1 MTDTIDLTNED
12 DETPTEEQLKERY
25 QTENVIEAL
34 RTDLSQLMLARGGLK
49 LKVPAHKDAYK
60 EYEKSLASYN
70 SMAVYA
76 YEKIR
81 RHAYAASSETEKLE
95 HTSWFWNLTDNVR
108 MPDIRT
114 YVDKADTTIKELWVD
129 ITELEV
135 VCDSDD
141 DM

>member
-1 MTDTIDLTNED
+1 MIADVIDLTSEE
-12 DETPTEEQLKERY
+12 ETPTEEQLKERY

-49 LKVPAHKDAYK
+49 LKVPVHREAYK

-70 SMAVYA
+70 NMAVYA

-108 MPDIRT
+108 VPDIRT
-114 YVDKADTTIKELWVD
+114 YLDQANTTIKELWVD

-135 VCDSDD
+135 VYSDD
-141 DM
+141 EM